1 MPGLLDYILGPSP
14 GKTGMLGMD
23 PRAMQAQYLS
33 SALLGLGGGLLS
45 GRNWQQ
51 GIGQGLL
58 GANQLTQQGTDN
70 MLRQRALQLEYE
82 RTERERQEE
91 EQRTT
96 AYEGM
101 FPQPGRPVGGP
112 GGGPAPA
119 RPELLGA
126 MTPGQTQFLRAAGPE
141 AGYSILGEQLFPD
154 KAERFTPNIEN
165 IVQGG
170 QEQSGYFDESGNLV
184 MMGQAG
190 PRWAPTQPREAKA
203 VNPVNMI
210 SPDGTKRQSFSPY
223 DVTGLDKAMREG
235 WTEYSAG
242 VQATT
247 TEGLFGPD
255 KTATRELQTQINA
268 GESNL
273 GELDNALAALETP
286 PGEWST
292 GLKGWATENLAGVI
306 EQIPGIGFDVPQAL
320 SGNSIA
326 DIQAVR
332 TKITSILGRYIPVI
346 TNDTSG
352 RYSAK
357 DQALAQTA
365 VRALDPK
372 ASSETVKSAFKTILE
387 IEERQV
393 LRDRLSLKGLDLRSE
408 QAIDEYAS
416 QYHSRHPELTIDQ
429 AVMQAIKDLGGG

>member
-247 TEGLFGPD
+247 TEGMF
-255 KTATRELQTQINA
+255 
-268 GESNL
+268 
-273 GELDNALAALETP
+273 ETP
-286 PGEWST
+286 PCEWST